1 MGLETGNYISD
12 LNADNPEG
20 EDDRS
25 QGDDHIRLVK
35 HVLKT
40 TFPNINGAVTGTEE
54 QLNAA
59 AAPGAICF
67 PGMIVMWS
75 GSVASIPDGW
85 KLCNGVGTI
94 STGGAVPNLVNRFI
108 VGTATNSGGTYNVG
122 STGGSANLVVTGNTN
137 GHALTINQ
145 IPSHTH
151 GPGAGTRF
159 IVQNPPSGTANMVDG
174 SDFASAIATAPAG
187 GGQAHSHVL
196 NVTVT
201 NGNLPPYYALAFL
214 IKN

>member
-1 MGLETGNYISD
+1 MGLETGSFISD
-12 LNADNPEG
+12 LVEDNPDG
-20 EDDRS
+20 LDDRS
-25 QGDDHIRLVK
+25 QGDDHIRLIK

-40 TFPNINGAVTGTEE
+40 TFPNINGAVTSTEE
-54 QLNAA
+54 QINAA

-75 GSVASIPDGW
+75 GTIANIPSGW

-94 STGGAVPNLVNRFI
+94 STGSPVPNLVNRFV
-108 VGTATNSGGTYNVG
+108 VGSGTDSGGTYNIG
-122 STGGSANLVVTGNTN
+122 GTGGSANIAVSGNTA

-151 GPGAGTRF
+151 GVRVWGDTSIEVTGF
-159 IVQNPPSGTANMVDG
+159 GG
-174 SDFASAIATAPAG
+174 SDSHGNNAIRQTEAAG
-187 GGQAHSHVL
+187 GGQAHSHAISL
-196 NVTVT
+196 TLT
-201 NGNLPPYYALAFL
+201 NANLPPYFALAYI